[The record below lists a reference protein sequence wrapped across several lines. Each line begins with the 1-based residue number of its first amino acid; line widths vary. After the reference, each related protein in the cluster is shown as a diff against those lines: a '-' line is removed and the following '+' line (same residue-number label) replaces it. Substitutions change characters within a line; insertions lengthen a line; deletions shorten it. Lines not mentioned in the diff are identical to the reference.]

1 MTLWEVWVF
10 VTAVLWVILTI
21 RDGEFRLEPN
31 PLLLPMVALLVVAI
45 VQLAPIGAG
54 PRRTISFDPYLT
66 LQATIKLFAQPRII
80 NFEFGAVPLDRF

>member
-31 PLLLPMVALLVVAI
+31 PLLLPMLALLLVAI
-45 VQLAPIGAG
+45 VQVLFDVRSAAWHGSTFPHGVTLSE
-54 PRRTISFDPYLT
+54 RRP
-66 LQATIKLFAQPRII
+66 QPPTQG
-80 NFEFGAVPLDRF
+80 FGNRAK